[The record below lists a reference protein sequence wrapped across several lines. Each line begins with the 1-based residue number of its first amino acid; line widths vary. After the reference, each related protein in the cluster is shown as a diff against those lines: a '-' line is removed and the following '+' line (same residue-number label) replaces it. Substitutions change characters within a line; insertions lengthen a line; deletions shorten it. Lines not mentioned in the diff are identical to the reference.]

1 MWHTVQ
7 RDGVLEVLKAGRSLK
22 AYIGHV
28 TNLKYE
34 KERNSVAKSMK
45 PESARFCKALLMQ
58 LKGDE
63 KGTFFELSAHT
74 CVQRKWLQLLSRPFP
89 WVGSVSNRI

>member
-7 RDGVLEVLKAGRSLK
+7 SKGVLEILKTGCSLK
-22 AYIGHV
+22 AYIEDV

-45 PESARFCKALLMQ
+45 PESTSFPKA
-58 LKGDE
+58 
-63 KGTFFELSAHT
+63 F
-74 CVQRKWLQLLSRPFP
+74 
-89 WVGSVSNRI
+89 

>member
-1 MWHTVQ
+1 MFV
-7 RDGVLEVLKAGRSLK
+7 DFPCGKLFKAGVLEALKAGCSLK

-45 PESARFCKALLMQ
+45 PESTRCCKAFLMQ
-58 LKGDE
+58 SKGDE
-63 KGTFFELSAHT
+63 KCSFF
-74 CVQRKWLQLLSRPFP
+74 
-89 WVGSVSNRI
+89 

>member
-1 MWHTVQ
+1 MWQTVQ

-45 PESARFCKALLMQ
+45 PESASYCKAFLMQ
-58 LKGDE
+58 SRGEENE
-63 KGTFFELSAHT
+63 KCSFFHLSANL
-74 CVQRKWLQLLSRPFP
+74 CIQL
-89 WVGSVSNRI
+89 N

>member
-1 MWHTVQ
+1 MWPAVQ
-7 RDGVLEVLKAGRSLK
+7 SNGVLEVLKAGRSLK

-45 PESARFCKALLMQ
+45 PESTSFYKAFLMQ
-58 LKGDE
+58 SKGDE
-63 KGTFFELSAHT
+63 KCSFFQLSANT
-74 CVQRKWLQLLSRPFP
+74 CIQL
-89 WVGSVSNRI
+89 N